1 LPIIYV
7 DESGDLGFGTS
18 SSPIF
23 VISAVVFAD
32 SKTPTK
38 LVKQFRARKLSAIGT
53 TELKWTKS
61 SEDVREEVVRRV
73 GMEDVDIGYAAIL
86 WKNRVSDR
94 LKNSKTPLYNY
105 LCYQVIRWLAN
116 RRRGHVC
123 DVVLDRSK
131 YGFAETDIN
140 QYVESDGYK
149 IVVTEW
155 GGQLVLV
162 PSHLNVKLQHKDSG
176 EDAGLQIAD
185 FVAGAVY
192 HYWKNGKNDKYMRHF
207 KRRVCGEYLFPRA

>member
-1 LPIIYV
+1 
-7 DESGDLGFGTS
+7 
-18 SSPIF
+18 
-23 VISAVVFAD
+23 
-32 SKTPTK
+32 
-38 LVKQFRARKLSAIGT
+38 
-53 TELKWTKS
+53 
-61 SEDVREEVVRRV
+61 
-73 GMEDVDIGYAAIL
+73 MEDVDIGYAAIL

-149 IVVTEW
+149 MVVTEW